1 MTVDY
6 KTNATNKD
14 DPKNLEFNFYEDEET
29 NVEQPINSIV
39 VNEKFSDYVIYVDES
54 GDHGLVNISPR
65 YPLFVLA
72 FCIFHKKYY
81 THTVV
86 PSLQDFKFRHFGHD
100 VIVLHETEIRK
111 EKGEFNIF
119 KSAEERSNFLNELTE
134 IIDDSKFILISCVI
148 KKDELVKQN
157 LINKNPYHTALAMCL
172 EQIFNFLQEKG
183 QQDRLTHVL
192 FEMRGKKED
201 AELELEFRRIVDGD
215 NWFKQRLPLQAK
227 FADKQINSAGLQLA
241 DLVARPI
248 GLHILNPEQNN
259 RAFNVLKYKFYCKGG
274 RGKTGFDYDEKGL
287 ICYP

>member
-1 MTVDY
+1 MTSDNNINR
-6 KTNATNKD
+6 TNTL
-14 DPKNLEFNFYEDEET
+14 DPKNLEFNFYEDEQV
-29 NVEQPINSIV
+29 NVEQPINTTV
-39 VNEKFSDYVIYVDES
+39 VEDKFSDYVIYVDES
-54 GDHGLVNISPR
+54 GDHGLINISTR

-119 KSAEERSNFLNELTE
+119 KSAQERSDFLDELTE

-148 KKDELVKQN
+148 KKDVLVKQN
-157 LINKNPYHTALAMCL
+157 LTNKNPYHTALAMCL
-172 EQIFNFLQEKG
+172 EQIFHFLQEKG

-201 AELELEFRRIVDGD
+201 SELELEFRRIVDGD
-215 NWFKQRLPLQAK
+215 NRFRQRLPLQAK

-248 GLHILNPEQNN
+248 GLHILNPEQDN
-259 RAFNVLKYKFYCKGG
+259 RAFNVLKYKFYCKSG
-274 RGKTGFDYDEKGL
+274 RSMTGLDYDGRGL